1 MHNFLK
7 TVTILAMVAS
17 LLTVPL
23 GGAALA
29 ADKSQEDISASA
41 MWADALIVRPLGL
54 VSIVA
59 GSALFLVSLPFSLTG
74 GNVGETAHTMVVV
87 PSKFTFDRPLGDLT
101 QLEPRHDS
109 AFDYGH

>member
-1 MHNFLK
+1 MHNFFK
-7 TVTILAMVAS
+7 TVTILAVVAS
-17 LLTVPL
+17 LLMVPL

-29 ADKSQEDISASA
+29 DDKSQEEFSASA

-59 GSALFLVSLPFSLTG
+59 GSALFVVSLPFSLTG
-74 GNVGETAHTMVVV
+74 GNVAEAAHTMVVV
-87 PSKFTFDRPLGDLT
+87 PSKFTFDRSLGDLS

-109 AFDYGH
+109 AFEYRR